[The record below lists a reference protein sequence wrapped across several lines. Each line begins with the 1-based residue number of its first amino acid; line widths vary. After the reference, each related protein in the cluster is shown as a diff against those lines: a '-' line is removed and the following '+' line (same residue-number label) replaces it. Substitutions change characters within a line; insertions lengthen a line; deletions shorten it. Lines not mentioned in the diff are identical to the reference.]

1 MDNFSVGDSGRIKL
15 LSQRLR
21 LREEN
26 KLYPPR
32 LGLMV
37 QRLGCTASLSTEE
50 TPVTRTLVSVQ
61 GVEPSVET
69 EFLCGQSLTVHD
81 DAGNKVF
88 VCL

>member
-1 MDNFSVGDSGRIKL
+1 MDNFSVGDSRRIKL
-15 LSQRLR
+15 LSQRLK

-37 QRLGCTASLSTEE
+37 QRLGCAASLASGE

-69 EFLCGQSLTVHD
+69 EFFCGRSLTVHD
-81 DAGNKVF
+81 DAGNKVY
-88 VCL
+88 VCF